1 MINKE
6 ALRSIVL
13 IQRKN
18 LFREETIEREGFEK
32 IKLEIPFANIIS
44 GVRRC
49 GKSTLLKQKM
59 SSLKNFYYLNFEDPR
74 LIEFELSDFIK
85 LDEIFLEE
93 FGKSNYY
100 FFDEIQNIPKWE
112 IKIRTL
118 LDERKYVFLTG
129 SNASLLSKELGTRLT
144 GRNLRHELFPFSF
157 SEFLKI
163 RNLKPSEDSFNIYL
177 KEGGFPDYLKFKDP
191 LILQNLLSDVLS
203 RDIIS
208 RYNIR
213 SSRALTL
220 LTNYLLTNPTK
231 EFSNN
236 NLRKMFE
243 VGSVNS
249 IISFISYLEDSYL
262 IFTINLFDESLKKQ
276 LANPKKVF
284 IIDNGLISVN
294 SSSISPD
301 YGKLLENLV
310 FLSLR
315 RKGKDIFYFK
325 QKKECD
331 FVIKKG
337 KRIVSAFQVCY
348 NLNEDNQKREI
359 EGILEALNRFDL
371 KEGTILT
378 FNQEDEYLIDKK
390 KIIVKPVWK
399 WLMEKEK

>member
-177 KEGGFPDYLKFKDP
+177 KEGGFPDYLKFRNP
-191 LILQNLLSDVLS
+191 LILQNLLSDVLN

>member
-177 KEGGFPDYLKFKDP
+177 KEGGFPDYLKFRDP
-191 LILQNLLSDVLS
+191 LILQNLLSDVLN

>member
-13 IQRKN
+13 MQRKN

-177 KEGGFPDYLKFKDP
+177 KEGGFPDYLKFRDP
-191 LILQNLLSDVLS
+191 LILQNLLSDVLN